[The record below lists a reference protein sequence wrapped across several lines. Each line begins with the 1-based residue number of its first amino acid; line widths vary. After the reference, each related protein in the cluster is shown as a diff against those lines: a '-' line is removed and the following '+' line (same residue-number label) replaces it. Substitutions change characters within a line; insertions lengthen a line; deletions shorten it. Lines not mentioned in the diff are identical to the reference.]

1 MMVRMLTI
9 IPLLFLLTGCWSSQE
24 LDKSALVHGIGLD
37 KSNGQLRI
45 SVEIIKPTGPS
56 EQGGGEGGGGN
67 GQNILLERDADSLI
81 QGAREFIKDA
91 KRRLYFE
98 HTRLWVIG
106 EELAKDNFID
116 YLDESRR
123 DQMFR
128 LNSYLF
134 ITEEKPIDILG
145 TSTLYEDLSSAEIV
159 SALEQ
164 TQYIAEFTSVKMY
177 EFYKLIEGPI
187 PNAYLPIIRTRKE
200 KGKAITSI
208 DGTAVINTYKM
219 VGKLNTDETVGLN
232 VLLNK
237 VKGGSKTVS
246 RSKTV
251 SLNDK
256 EKISVEIKKLE
267 TEINPTLDGNQLEA
281 YLKIEIEGTLAD
293 NTTNRNIND
302 QWISKVEEEVSNQT
316 EKSVR
321 LTLNKLQKVIKTD
334 ISGIGLET
342 YRKYPKQWKN
352 VQSEWNEIF
361 SNADIMIDVH
371 TNITHQGLINK
382 SVEKNHKKP
391 YNNPYKR

>member
-37 KSNGQLRI
+37 KSDGQLRI

-134 ITEEKPIDILG
+134 ITEENPIDILG

-164 TQYIAEFTSVKMY
+164 TQYIAEFTSVKIY

-187 PNAYLPIIRTRKE
+187 PNAYLPIIKTKKE
-200 KGKAITSI
+200 KDKAITSL
-208 DGTAVINTYKM
+208 DGTAVIRNDKM
-219 VGKLNTDETVGLN
+219 VGKLNTHETVGLN
-232 VLLNK
+232 ILLNK
-237 VKGGSKTVS
+237 AKGGG
-246 RSKTV
+246 RTV

-256 EKISVEIKKLE
+256 EKVSLEIKKSE
-267 TEINPTLDGNQLEA
+267 TKIKPILNGNQLNA
-281 YLKIEIEGTLAD
+281 HLNIKIEGTLAD
-293 NTTNRNIND
+293 NTTKSNINE

-316 EKSVR
+316 EKNVR
-321 LTLNKLQKVIKTD
+321 LTLDKLQKELKTD

-342 YRKYPKQWKN
+342 YRKYPKQWQGI
-352 VQSEWNEIF
+352 QSEWNEIF
-361 SNADIMIDVH
+361 SNADIIIDVH

-382 SVEKNHKKP
+382 SINRNHKKP

>member
-9 IPLLFLLTGCWSSQE
+9 ISLLFLLTGCWSSQE

-37 KSNGQLRI
+37 QSDGQLRI

-98 HTRLWVIG
+98 HNRLWVIG
-106 EELAKDNFID
+106 DELAKDNFID

-134 ITEEKPIDILG
+134 ITEENPIDILG
-145 TSTLYEDLSSAEIV
+145 TSTLYEDLSSTEIV

-164 TQYIAEFTSVKMY
+164 TEYITEFTPVKMY
-177 EFYKLIEGPI
+177 EFYKLIESPI
-187 PNAYLPIIRTRKE
+187 PNAYLPIIQTKKE
-200 KGKAITSI
+200 KDKAITSI
-208 DGTAVINTYKM
+208 DGTAIINTYKM
-219 VGKLNTDETVGLN
+219 VGKLNTHETVGLN

-237 VKGGSKTVS
+237 AKGG
-246 RSKTV
+246 SKTV

-256 EKISVEIKKLE
+256 EKVSVEIKKSE
-267 TEINPTLDGNQLEA
+267 TEINPTLDGNQLKA
-281 YLKIEIEGTLAD
+281 HLKIEIEGTLAD
-293 NTTNRNIND
+293 NTTKNNVNE
-302 QWISKVEEEVSNQT
+302 QWISKVEKEVSNQT
-316 EKSVR
+316 EKLVR
-321 LTLNKLQKVIKTD
+321 LTLNKLQKELKTD
-334 ISGIGLET
+334 VSGIGLET
-342 YRKYPKQWKN
+342 YRKYPKKWANIQP
-352 VQSEWNEIF
+352 EWNEIF
-361 SNADIMIDVH
+361 SDADIGIEVH

-382 SVEKNHKKP
+382 SINRNHKKP
-391 YNNPYKR
+391 YNNPYKLTN

>member
-1 MMVRMLTI
+1 MVRMLTI

-37 KSNGQLRI
+37 KSDGQLRI

-134 ITEEKPIDILG
+134 ITEENPIDILG

-164 TQYIAEFTSVKMY
+164 TQYIAEFTSVKIY

-187 PNAYLPIIRTRKE
+187 PNAYLPIIKTKKE
-200 KGKAITSI
+200 KDKAITSL
-208 DGTAVINTYKM
+208 DGTAVIRNDKM
-219 VGKLNTDETVGLN
+219 VGKLNTHETVGLN
-232 VLLNK
+232 ILLNK
-237 VKGGSKTVS
+237 AKGGG
-246 RSKTV
+246 RTV

-256 EKISVEIKKLE
+256 EKVSLEIKKSE
-267 TEINPTLDGNQLEA
+267 TKIKPILNGNQLNA
-281 YLKIEIEGTLAD
+281 HLNIKIEGTLAD
-293 NTTNRNIND
+293 NTTKSNINE

-316 EKSVR
+316 EKNVR
-321 LTLNKLQKVIKTD
+321 LTLDKLQKELKTD

-342 YRKYPKQWKN
+342 YRKYPKQWQGI
-352 VQSEWNEIF
+352 QSEWNEIF
-361 SNADIMIDVH
+361 SNADIIIDVH

-382 SVEKNHKKP
+382 SINRNHKKP

>member
-1 MMVRMLTI
+1 M
-9 IPLLFLLTGCWSSQE
+9 
-24 LDKSALVHGIGLD
+24 
-37 KSNGQLRI
+37 
-45 SVEIIKPTGPS
+45 
-56 EQGGGEGGGGN
+56 
-67 GQNILLERDADSLI
+67 I

-145 TSTLYEDLSSAEIV
+145 TSTLYENLSSAEIV

-177 EFYKLIEGPI
+177 EFYKLIDVLI

-237 VKGGSKTVS
+237 VKGG
-246 RSKTV
+246 SKTV

-316 EKSVR
+316 EKYVR

-361 SNADIMIDVH
+361 LMQI
-371 TNITHQGLINK
+371 
-382 SVEKNHKKP
+382 
-391 YNNPYKR
+391 